1 MSRTLLALLVALTVS
16 ACHPPTWTQP
26 VREPLVDR
34 AFDAPSARPASAA
47 FRAPTI
53 PPAPAGSVAARLE
66 RFERESSIQLT
77 TGEGSV
83 RVVRRGT
90 QVASSDGQSGP
101 VITIRPLGN
110 RGVQIGE
117 QLYLGTVLVMPHSQG
132 GITVVNH
139 VPMEDYVRGVVAR
152 ELAIW
157 SATPALLE
165 SQAIAARSYAEAQL
179 RGRPGKRPR
188 TLLSDSTLDQ
198 AYAGEYLPGKSAG
211 AQKVAERLRQAVEA
225 TRNVVLVENG
235 RVLDARFHASCGG
248 RTASFES
255 VFAEA
260 DPGGM
265 TPVACVGCAQV
276 GTELLPAST
285 SDSSSVV
292 WEWTAGPEELGK
304 LARELSIGTR
314 VQSLFPIRR
323 DSTGRWLEVRVVGD
337 RTGHNVDSTALR
349 QVLGFNN
356 LKSTWILGTRPAP
369 GSSLDGEISFAG
381 RGRGHGVGFCQT
393 GARELAE
400 RGLTASQILK
410 TYFPTATFSRVSP
423 RPAPTA
429 PKSGALLPAGD

>member
-1 MSRTLLALLVALTVS
+1 MLRTLLALFAALTLS
-16 ACHPPTWTQP
+16 ACHPPTWTRP

-34 AFDAPSARPASAA
+34 AYETPSTRPASAA
-47 FRAPTI
+47 FRAPTL
-53 PPAPAGSVAARLE
+53 PLAPAGSVAARLE
-66 RFERESSIQLT
+66 RFEKQNSIQLT
-77 TGEGSV
+77 TGGGAV
-83 RVVRRGT
+83 RVERRGT
-90 QVASSDGQSGP
+90 KVVSSDGRSGL
-101 VITIRPLGN
+101 VITIRPEGN
-110 RGVQIGE
+110 PGVQIGE
-117 QLYLGTVLVMPHSQG
+117 QLYLGTVLVLPHSQG
-132 GITVVNH
+132 GITVINH

-165 SQAIAARSYAEAQL
+165 SQAIAARSYAQAQL

-198 AYAGEYLPGKSAG
+198 AYAGEYLPGEGAG
-211 AQKVAERLRQAVEA
+211 AQKVAARLRRAVEA
-225 TRNVVLVENG
+225 TRHIVLVENG

-255 VFAEA
+255 VFDEA

-265 TPVACVGCAQV
+265 TPVPCVACAQV
-276 GTELLPAST
+276 GSGPRPAST
-285 SDSSSVV
+285 GDSSSVV
-292 WEWTAGPEELGK
+292 WEWTAGPEELGT
-304 LARELSIGTR
+304 LARELGIGTSVR
-314 VQSLFPIRR
+314 SLFPIRR
-323 DSTGRWLEVRVVGD
+323 DSTGRWLEVRAVGD

-356 LKSTWILGTRPAP
+356 LKSTWIMGTRPAP
-369 GSSLDGEISFAG
+369 GSALNGQITFAG

-410 TYFPTATFSRVSP
+410 TYFPTASFSRVSP
-423 RPAPTA
+423 RPAQPTTK
-429 PKSGALLPAGD
+429 PGALLPAGD